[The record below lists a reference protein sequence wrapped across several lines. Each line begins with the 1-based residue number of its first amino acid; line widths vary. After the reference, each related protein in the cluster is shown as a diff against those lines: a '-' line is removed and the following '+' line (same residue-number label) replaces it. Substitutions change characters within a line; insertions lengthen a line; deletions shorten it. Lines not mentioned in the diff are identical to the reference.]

1 MLLLYAINK
10 GYSSR
15 PFCSLVLSSPKLS
28 LGTHAIKLPIGGQKT
43 PYNRI
48 LRFKHA
54 GMNTPIKIFIMA
66 NLINSNSA
74 GIDISAKEHFVAVP
88 EDRANPSIRRFESFT
103 SDLHQLAKWLKECNI
118 DTIAMESTGVYW
130 YHLYTVLL
138 DYGFEVYLVNAYHV
152 KNVPGRKSDIS
163 DARWIQQ
170 LHSYGLLKGCFQ
182 PDNLTR
188 SLRNYVRQRKTII
201 KEISTQTQRM
211 QKALEQ
217 MNIKLNNVIRDLT
230 GKTGTKIITAILNGE
245 RTPEKLAQYADV
257 RIKASKEILIKSL
270 QGNWREEQIF
280 NLKLAYEHII
290 FLQNQLAKCDE
301 QSEKII
307 ARFSDESKK
316 KAKLSVNRRQKNQP
330 GFNVKQYL
338 YEIHG
343 VDVTNIYG
351 FKSTTALTVF
361 SETGPDIKE
370 KFPTEKQ
377 FLSWLN
383 VVPDNKISGG
393 KIISSRVKRKKNNA
407 GQAFR
412 EAANSLWKS
421 QNPFGDYLR
430 RKKAKSGSKS
440 AIVATARKLASLYYN
455 MVVEKTEFNPELLNY
470 GTQKYLQNKLC
481 YLENMIQKTKSL
493 LSEKQVFNECVI

>member
-1 MLLLYAINK
+1 MLSLFAINK
-10 GYSSR
+10 GYSSK
-15 PFCSLVLSSPKLS
+15 PFRSLVQQSPKPS

-43 PYNRI
+43 PYDRI

-54 GMNTPIKIFIMA
+54 EMNTPIKTLLMA
-66 NLINSNSA
+66 NLINFNSA
-74 GIDISAKEHFVAVP
+74 GIDISAKEHYVAVP

-118 DTIAMESTGVYW
+118 DTVAMESTGVYW

-138 DYGFEVYLVNAYHV
+138 DYGFEVYLVNAHHV
-152 KNVPGRKSDIS
+152 KKVPGRKSDIS

-170 LHSYGLLKGCFQ
+170 LHSYGLLNSCFQ

-188 SLRNYVRQRKTII
+188 ELRNYVRQRKTII

-217 MNIKLNNVIRDLT
+217 MNIKLNNVIRELT
-230 GKTGTKIITAILNGE
+230 GKTGTEIIKAILNGE
-245 RTPEKLAQYADV
+245 RDPEKLALYADI
-257 RIKASKEILIKSL
+257 RIKASKEVLIKSL
-270 QGNWREEQIF
+270 QGNWREEQLF
-280 NLKLAYEHII
+280 NLKLAYEHIV
-290 FLQNQLAKCDE
+290 FLQGQLAKCDE

-307 ARFSDESKK
+307 AKFNDKNK
-316 KAKLSVNRRQKNQP
+316 KAKKLSSNRKQRNQP
-330 GFNVKQYL
+330 GFNVRQYL

-343 VDVTNIYG
+343 VDVTSIYG
-351 FKSTTALTVF
+351 FKDTTALTVF
-361 SETGPDIKE
+361 SETGPNIE
-370 KFPTEKQ
+370 NKFPTEKQ

-383 VVPDNKISGG
+383 VVPDNKITGG
-393 KIISSRVKRKKNNA
+393 KIISSKVKRKKNNA

-412 EAANSLWKS
+412 EAANSLWNA
-421 QNPFGDYLR
+421 QNSFGDYLR

-440 AIVATARKLASLYYN
+440 AVVATARKIASTYYN
-455 MVVEKTEFNPELLNY
+455 MIVEKTEFNPELL
-470 GTQKYLQNKLC
+470 TISTHKYLQNKLF

-493 LSEKQVFNECVI
+493 LADKQIFKECVI